1 MKKILL
7 YLFFLTAACQ
17 LYAAAPANDV
27 CSGAITLTPSA
38 SCNPIVG
45 TTEGATDNNETGDC
59 TAGTENAVWFKFV
72 ATSSNTTVLVDGDAS
87 FDAVV
92 GVLTACGSTTRP
104 TGGSCTDN
112 TGNDGIEK
120 LSLSGL
126 TIGSTYYIQVHEY
139 AGEIASTSD
148 FTICIIEGLTCSGPS
163 LGGSASISASGCPA
177 TYSVSYNV
185 TSLGTASSY
194 TFNNAN
200 GYTISPSVVNSV
212 PTIVTISGIPSGS
225 PSGNTTMIHNVN
237 VGCNLVLS
245 SVTGGCPPLSNECAT
260 TNLAV
265 TPNTSTVCTT
275 TLPGVNTSFAT
286 QSEPGCLGTAD
297 DDVWVSF
304 VASSAFHDI
313 SIVSATNI
321 VHQVFSGAC
330 GSQTSLNCSDP
341 NTSSLSNLTIGN
353 TYYMR
358 IYSNSSGVIASNIN
372 VCITTPDCVKPAIGG
387 SVSIS
392 TAGCPSTYSVSF
404 NVTSLGSASSLNVS
418 NTVGTASPVTITSVP
433 TLVTIS
439 GIPIGTASGIITLVH
454 NASSSCNLTIASQ
467 TSPTCPPV
475 NDECAG
481 AIALTPTTSCSYAT
495 YTNVGATNISTTS
508 CQTNAQRDVWFSVV
522 VPASGNLTISTQAGG
537 LTDGVMTLSSGSCG
551 SLTQLYCDDDSD
563 VGTMPRII
571 ATGLTPGSTVYI
583 RILGYNNTSGT
594 FGICAT
600 TTFSCTGPGLS
611 GPTYNYS
618 GCPTSYSVSY
628 IVTALGSATSYS
640 LTNANGYTITP
651 STVTSVPTTVTISG
665 IPIGSPTGN
674 TTLVH
679 NGDANC
685 NYVISSVTAT
695 SCPATND
702 ECASAIPLTVGTS
715 CSFTTYSN
723 TGGTNST
730 NSAPTCASYA
740 GGDVWFSAVVP
751 ASGDL
756 VIDTQTGDILDSGM
770 QLYSGSCGSLTA
782 IECDDDDSGNGSMSR
797 ISRLDLTPGST
808 VYIRIWEY
816 SGDVFGTFGICAY
829 EPAPAPNC
837 SAGNPTPA
845 DLCADAPVLNNPN
858 GFCGT
863 TSSTYTIGDP
873 GDADAICGSPDNN
886 SYLQF
891 EAADVSLSI
900 GWWVTGGSSCSSGV
914 QFAIFG
920 GSCTSPSLV
929 AGTCINPTGGTGSS
943 GTWNISGLTVGATYY
958 LYIDGYAGDVCNYV
972 FAAQAGV
979 QLPIEL
985 TYFNG
990 KVSNGTHYLNWATA
1004 SERKNAYFE
1013 VERSFDG
1020 TQFTKIGKVI
1030 SKANQGLSVQKL
1042 TYDYNDLEPA
1052 DGINYY
1058 RLKQVDLDGKHSYS
1072 KVISLS
1078 SSKESNSIKNL
1089 YPNPTS
1095 SKLDLMVQV
1104 SQEDFYVIEVYDILG
1119 KRVDVQKIVLFDG
1132 INQHSYDAS
1141 LLSKGYYRMM
1151 LKDDKGQILSKN
1163 SFIKN

>member
-7 YLFFLTAACQ
+7 YLLFLIATVQ
-17 LYAAAPANDV
+17 LYAAAPANDD
-27 CSGAITLTPSA
+27 CSGAIPLTLGVGSTRCTPSA
-38 SCNPIVG
+38 SNYSISW
-45 TTEGATDNNETGDC
+45 TGATASGVSAPSCGSYSTGDIWFSLTVPAGSNQSVIISTSAGGITDGAMALYSGSCGSLSQLACADDVIGSMPEIRINLAPGTYYIRFWDYFDATSGSMGICAVGSNTNPGPSNDECSGANILTANPTTLCSSIATGISTSNATPSLGGC
-59 TAGTENAVWFKFV
+59 TGTADDDVWFSFV
-72 ATSSNTTVLVDGDAS
+72 ATSPAHNITVGGNSTDMVHQVFSG
-87 FDAVV
+87 
-92 GVLTACGSTTRP
+92 TCGSLSSVICSDPNNSSFSNLTVGNTYYVRLYTLGTGFVTTSSICVNTP
-104 TGGSCTDN
+104 SCLKPATGGAV
-112 TGNDGIEK
+112 
-120 LSLSGL
+120 
-126 TIGSTYYIQVHEY
+126 TISSAGCPSTYS
-139 AGEIASTSD
+139 IA
-148 FTICIIEGLTCSGPS
+148 
-163 LGGSASISASGCPA
+163 
-177 TYSVSYNV
+177 YNV
-185 TSLGTASSY
+185 TTLGTASSVNI
-194 TFNNAN
+194 TNASGN
-200 GYTISPSVVNSV
+200 TVTPATITTV
-212 PTIVTISGIPSGS
+212 PTIVTISGIPTGTASGVTTLVS
-225 PSGNTTMIHNVN
+225 NSSSCNTT
-237 VGCNLVLS
+237 LA
-245 SVTGGCPPLSNECAT
+245 SVTSGCPPLSDNCST

-286 QSEPGCLGTAD
+286 ESQPGCLGTAD

-304 VASSAFHDI
+304 VASSAFHNI

-358 IYSNSSGVIASNIN
+358 IYSNSAGVIASNIN
-372 VCITTPDCVKPAIGG
+372 VCITTPDCVKPATGG

-418 NTVGTASPVTITSVP
+418 NVVGTASPATITSVP

-481 AIALTPTTSCSYAT
+481 AIALSPTTSCSYAT

-563 VGTMPRII
+563 VGNMPRII

-600 TTFSCTGPGLS
+600 SLNCTGPGLS
-611 GPTYNYS
+611 GPTYDYS

-628 IVTALGSATSYS
+628 NVTSLGSASSYS

-665 IPIGSPTGN
+665 IPFGSPSGA
-674 TTLVH
+674 TTLAH
-679 NGDANC
+679 SSNSAC
-685 NYVISSVTAT
+685 NYLIASVSAAI
-695 SCPATND
+695 CP
-702 ECASAIPLTVGTS
+702 TV
-715 CSFTTYSN
+715 
-723 TGGTNST
+723 
-730 NSAPTCASYA
+730 TC
-740 GGDVWFSAVVP
+740 G
-751 ASGDL
+751 
-756 VIDTQTGDILDSGM
+756 
-770 QLYSGSCGSLTA
+770 
-782 IECDDDDSGNGSMSR
+782 
-797 ISRLDLTPGST
+797 
-808 VYIRIWEY
+808 
-816 SGDVFGTFGICAY
+816 
-829 EPAPAPNC
+829 
-837 SAGNPTPA
+837 AGNPTPA
-845 DLCADAPVLNNPN
+845 DECANAPVLNNPN

-863 TSSTYTIGDP
+863 TSNSYTAGDP
-873 GDADAICGSPDNN
+873 NPSCGSSDNN

-891 EAADVSLSI
+891 VAADVSLSI
-900 GWWVTGGSSCSSGV
+900 TWWVTSGSPCTDGV
-914 QFAIFG
+914 QFAIFS
-920 GSCTSPSLV
+920 GSCASPTLV
-929 AGTCINPTGGTGSS
+929 SGTCINPTGGSGST
-943 GTWNISGLTVGATYY
+943 GTWNISGLTVDATYY
-958 LYIDGYAGDVCNYV
+958 IYIDGYAGDVCDYV
-972 FAAQAGV
+972 FAAQSGV

-990 KVSNGTHYLNWATA
+990 KVSNGVHYLNWATA

-1020 TQFTKIGKVI
+1020 TQFTKLGKVI
-1030 SKANQGLSVQKL
+1030 SKANQGISVQKL
-1042 TYDYNDLEPA
+1042 TYDYTDLEPA

-1058 RLKQVDLDGKHSYS
+1058 RLKQVDLDGKHFYS

-1151 LKDDKGQILSKN
+1151 LKDEKGQILSKN

>member
-7 YLFFLTAACQ
+7 YLLFLTATCQ
-17 LYAAAPANDV
+17 LYAAAPSNDV

-112 TGNDGIEK
+112 TANDGIEK

-148 FTICIIEGLTCSGPS
+148 FAICIIEGPNCSGPGLS
-163 LGGSASISASGCPA
+163 GPTYNFSGCP
-177 TYSVSYNV
+177 TSYSVSYNV
-185 TSLGTASSY
+185 TSLGSATSY
-194 TFNNAN
+194 SLTNAN
-200 GYTISPSVVNSV
+200 GYTVSPS
-212 PTIVTISGIPSGS
+212 
-225 PSGNTTMIHNVN
+225 
-237 VGCNLVLS
+237 
-245 SVTGGCPPLSNECAT
+245 
-260 TNLAV
+260 
-265 TPNTSTVCTT
+265 TV
-275 TLPGVNTSFAT
+275 
-286 QSEPGCLGTAD
+286 
-297 DDVWVSF
+297 
-304 VASSAFHDI
+304 
-313 SIVSATNI
+313 
-321 VHQVFSGAC
+321 
-330 GSQTSLNCSDP
+330 
-341 NTSSLSNLTIGN
+341 
-353 TYYMR
+353 
-358 IYSNSSGVIASNIN
+358 
-372 VCITTPDCVKPAIGG
+372 
-387 SVSIS
+387 
-392 TAGCPSTYSVSF
+392 
-404 NVTSLGSASSLNVS
+404 
-418 NTVGTASPVTITSVP
+418 TSVP
-433 TLVTIS
+433 TTVTIS
-439 GIPIGTASGIITLVH
+439 GIPIGSPSGNTTLVH
-454 NASSSCNLTIASQ
+454 NGNTFCNFIISSVTA
-467 TSPTCPPV
+467 TTCPPA
-475 NDECAG
+475 NDECTG
-481 AIALTPTTSCSYAT
+481 AIALTPSSSCSFST
-495 YTNVGATNISTTS
+495 YTTVGATTS
-508 CQTNAQRDVWFSVV
+508 SSGTNPTCASFTGSDVWFSVV
-522 VPASGNLTISTQAGG
+522 VPASGNVTIDTQTGSI
-537 LTDGVMTLSSGSCG
+537 TDSGMSAYSGSCG
-551 SLTQLYCDDDSD
+551 SLTPLDCDDDDSAN
-563 VGTMPRII
+563 GNMSLI
-571 ATGLTPGSTVYI
+571 ALTGRTPGETIYI
-583 RILGYNNTSGT
+583 RFWKYGGGTGT
-594 FGICAT
+594 FSICAT

-611 GPTYNYS
+611 GPTYDYS

-628 IVTALGSATSYS
+628 NVTALGSATSYS
-640 LTNANGYTITP
+640 LTNANGYTVTP

-695 SCPATND
+695 SCPASND

-715 CSFTTYSN
+715 CSYTTYSN
-723 TGGTNST
+723 TGATNST

-770 QLYSGSCGSLTA
+770 QLYSGTCGSLTA
-782 IECDDDDSGNGSMSR
+782 IECDDDDSGNGSMSKITR
-797 ISRLDLTPGST
+797 TDLTPGST

-816 SGDVFGTFGICAY
+816 AGNSFGTFGLCVY

-863 TSSTYTIGDP
+863 TSSSYTIGDP
-873 GDADAICGSPDNN
+873 GDADVICGSPDNN

-990 KVSNGTHYLNWATA
+990 KVSNGAHYLNWATA

-1030 SKANQGLSVQKL
+1030 SKANQGISVQKL
-1042 TYDYNDLEPA
+1042 TYDYADLEPA

-1095 SKLDLMVQV
+1095 SKLDLVVQV

>member
-7 YLFFLTAACQ
+7 YLLFLTATCQ
-17 LYAAAPANDV
+17 LYAAAPSNDV

-112 TGNDGIEK
+112 TANDGIEK

-148 FTICIIEGLTCSGPS
+148 FAICIIEGPNCSGPGLS
-163 LGGSASISASGCPA
+163 GPTYNFSGCP
-177 TYSVSYNV
+177 TSYSVSYNV
-185 TSLGTASSY
+185 TSLGSATSY
-194 TFNNAN
+194 SLTNAN
-200 GYTISPSVVNSV
+200 GYTVSPS
-212 PTIVTISGIPSGS
+212 
-225 PSGNTTMIHNVN
+225 
-237 VGCNLVLS
+237 
-245 SVTGGCPPLSNECAT
+245 
-260 TNLAV
+260 
-265 TPNTSTVCTT
+265 TV
-275 TLPGVNTSFAT
+275 
-286 QSEPGCLGTAD
+286 
-297 DDVWVSF
+297 
-304 VASSAFHDI
+304 
-313 SIVSATNI
+313 
-321 VHQVFSGAC
+321 
-330 GSQTSLNCSDP
+330 
-341 NTSSLSNLTIGN
+341 
-353 TYYMR
+353 
-358 IYSNSSGVIASNIN
+358 
-372 VCITTPDCVKPAIGG
+372 
-387 SVSIS
+387 
-392 TAGCPSTYSVSF
+392 
-404 NVTSLGSASSLNVS
+404 
-418 NTVGTASPVTITSVP
+418 TSVP
-433 TLVTIS
+433 TTVTIS
-439 GIPIGTASGIITLVH
+439 GIPIGSPSGNTTLVH
-454 NASSSCNLTIASQ
+454 NGNTFCNFIISSVTA
-467 TSPTCPPV
+467 TTCPPA
-475 NDECAG
+475 NDECTG
-481 AIALTPTTSCSYAT
+481 AIALTPSSSCSFST
-495 YTNVGATNISTTS
+495 YTTVGATSSAGAPAPGCASYTGS
-508 CQTNAQRDVWFSVV
+508 DVWFSVV
-522 VPASGNLTISTQAGG
+522 IPASGNVTIDSQTGTI
-537 LTDGVMTLSSGSCG
+537 TDSGMAAYSGTCG
-551 SLTQLYCDDDSD
+551 SLSLIECDDDDSAN
-563 VGTMPRII
+563 GNMSLI
-571 ATGLTPGSTVYI
+571 ALTGRTPGETIYI
-583 RILGYNNTSGT
+583 RFWKYGGGTGT
-594 FGICAT
+594 FSICAT

-611 GPTYNYS
+611 GPTYDYS

-628 IVTALGSATSYS
+628 NVTALGSATSYS
-640 LTNANGYTITP
+640 LTNANGYTVTP

-695 SCPATND
+695 SCPASND

-715 CSFTTYSN
+715 CSYTTYSN
-723 TGGTNST
+723 TGATNST

-770 QLYSGSCGSLTA
+770 QLYSGTCGSLTA
-782 IECDDDDSGNGSMSR
+782 IECDDDDSGNGSMSKITR
-797 ISRLDLTPGST
+797 TDLTPGST

-816 SGDVFGTFGICAY
+816 AGNSFGTFGLCVY

-863 TSSTYTIGDP
+863 TSSSYTIGDP

-891 EAADVSLSI
+891 VAADVSLSI
-900 GWWVTGGSSCSSGV
+900 SWWVTGGTSCTSGV
-914 QFAIFG
+914 QFAIFS
-920 GSCTSPSLV
+920 GSCASPTLV
-929 AGTCINPTGGTGSS
+929 SGTCINPTGGTGSA
-943 GTWNISGLTVGATYY
+943 GTWNITGLTVDATYY

-972 FAAQAGV
+972 FAAESGV